1 MVNFLEALMMF
12 CFGISW
18 PMNIRKNI
26 KARTAKAMSLGF
38 YCTLTF
44 GYLVG
49 IAAKFIA
56 NNINYVLVVYI
67 INLVMVSSNILIY
80 FRNKKIDM
88 EEDIK
93 KDAKADLT

>member
-1 MVNFLEALMMF
+1 MITEILEAVMVL

-44 GYLVG
+44 GYMVG

-56 NNINYVLVVYI
+56 HNISYVLVVYI
-67 INLVMVSSNILIY
+67 INLVMVSSNIFIY
-80 FRNKKIDM
+80 FRNKRIDM
-88 EEDIK
+88 EEEAK
-93 KDAKADLT
+93 KGTV